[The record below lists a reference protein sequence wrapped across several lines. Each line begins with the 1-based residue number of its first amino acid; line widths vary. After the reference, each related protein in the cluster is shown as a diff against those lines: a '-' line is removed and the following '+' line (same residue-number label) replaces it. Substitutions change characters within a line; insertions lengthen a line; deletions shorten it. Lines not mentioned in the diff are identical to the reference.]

1 MRRNGLDASDG
12 LVEELSVLDA
22 IVSAVVWV
30 IFGMVLFVAFSAVM
44 ALALAAGMRACSEE
58 STSPAAATAA
68 APDAPAVPASP
79 AAAPENDATSEAA
92 GSSAETLT
100 MWRSVAPSPSALRR
114 RLGVIDTNGERV
126 PVFESERFAR
136 GAAMRGM
143 VLLYG
148 KLTDLAQLRET
159 WVVAPKHWMN

>member
-1 MRRNGLDASDG
+1 M
-12 LVEELSVLDA
+12 LDA

-30 IFGMVLFVAFSAVM
+30 IFGFVLFVAFSAVM
-44 ALALAAGMRACSEE
+44 ALALASGMRACSDE
-58 STSPAAATAA
+58 SSAPSPATAA
-68 APDAPAVPASP
+68 APDVITVPAVPASP

-92 GSSAETLT
+92 GPGAETPA
-100 MWRSVAPSPSALRR
+100 MWRSVAPSPPALRR
-114 RLGVIDTNGERV
+114 RLGVIDTDGERV
-126 PVFESERFAR
+126 PVFESERFVR
-136 GAAMRGM
+136 GSAMRGM